1 MPRLISTVPR
11 RGVVAAFATALAA
24 LLCSCSAGSVP
35 SMSPPPAATISP
47 TATPSRS
54 LYTSTSFEIPFDI
67 APPDWLDPSPT
78 LEQATFVTWQQTGAP
93 AVRILAPQSVY
104 RPGDS
109 KDTAVPQDYVAY
121 LLAQTGA
128 GAHFDGQ
135 RAVTIDGHP
144 GTVLTA
150 TTTKSLDGSLG
161 CPVKRML
168 AAACFGLQPEYTLRL
183 AVTQVD
189 GRTLLLWLR
198 TPAGMSA
205 DEVSRYR
212 ASFEA
217 MLAGLRFST
226 RPVQSATSPSRTS
239 VDGSYRMTISWP
251 KIKTADA
258 RCVGG
263 DEGTSRK
270 VIYDL
275 TLDHGS
281 MELWV
286 QVGGA
291 GAKRELGLAETY
303 TVEGHQLR
311 FGNFTADF
319 TADNRALTLTNL
331 QGGECGDVAIFTTRP
346 WTRL

>member
-1 MPRLISTVPR
+1 MLHLTSNVPR
-11 RGVVAAFATALAA
+11 TGVSAVLATA

-35 SMSPPPAATISP
+35 SVSPPLAATVSP
-47 TATPSRS
+47 TATPSPS
-54 LYTSTSFEIPFDI
+54 LYASTSFEIPFDI
-67 APPDWLDPSPT
+67 APPDWLDPEPT
-78 LEQATFVTWQQTGAP
+78 LERATFVTWQQPGAP

-104 RPGDS
+104 RPGES
-109 KDTAVPQDYVAY
+109 KDTAVPEDYVSY
-121 LLAQTGA
+121 LRGQAGA
-128 GAHFDGQ
+128 GAHFEDQG
-135 RAVTIDGHP
+135 AVTIDAHP
-144 GTVLTA
+144 GTILTA
-150 TTTKSLDGSLG
+150 STDKSLDGSLG
-161 CPVKRML
+161 CPMKGML
-168 AAACFGLQPEYTLRL
+168 AAACFGLQPEYSLRM

-198 TPAGMSA
+198 TPTGVSA
-205 DEVSRYR
+205 DQVSRYR

-217 MLAGLRFST
+217 MLASVRFSA
-226 RPVQSATSPSRTS
+226 RPVQTSTSPTGTS

-263 DEGTSRK
+263 EEGTSRE

-275 TLDHGS
+275 MLDHGS

-286 QVGGA
+286 RVGGA

-303 TVEGHQLR
+303 TVESHQVR

-319 TADNRALTLTNL
+319 TVDTRALMLTNL
-331 QGGECGDVAIFTTRP
+331 EGGECGDVAIFTTKS
-346 WTRL
+346 WTRV